1 MKRRNVLQLLPV
13 LAGSMFLPVL
23 INTTNPAKPVF
34 VLVHGAWHGGWCWK
48 KVKALL
54 NKRGY
59 DVYTPTLTGLG
70 ERSHLL
76 KADINLDTHIQDVVN
91 VIEYEDLNNV
101 VLVGHS
107 YAGMVVTGVADRIPS
122 RISHL
127 LYLDAFMPDNGKAL
141 KDYTPPPPPGLPQNT
156 SPEAWKVAPRETAKA
171 WGIREENN
179 IVWAQKRLGPQSGA
193 TFGQPLVMSAPLSEK
208 ITKGFVL
215 LTNDSPWFLEAAQRA
230 RSRSYHYFEMLK
242 GGHDAMISE
251 PEEVGNILIEFSGK

>member
-1 MKRRNVLQLLPV
+1 MKRRNVLQLLPL
-13 LAGSMFLPVL
+13 LAGSLSLPSM
-23 INTTNPAKPVF
+23 IKDKHNAKPVF

-48 KVKALL
+48 KIKNLL
-54 NKRGY
+54 NNQGY
-59 DVYTPTLTGLG
+59 EVHTPTLTGLG

-76 KADINLDTHIQDVVN
+76 SPDINLDTHIQDVVN
-91 VIEYEDLNNV
+91 MLEYEDLQNV

-107 YAGMVVTGVADRIPS
+107 YAGMVVTGVADRLPS

-156 SPEAWKVAPRETAKA
+156 GPDAWKVAPRENAKA
-171 WGIREENN
+171 WGVREESD
-179 IVWAQKRLGPQSGA
+179 IAWAQKRLGPQSGA
-193 TFGQPLVMSAPLSEK
+193 TFGQTLILTKTLSEK
-208 ITKGFVL
+208 ITKGFAL

-251 PEEVGNILIEFSGK
+251 PEEVAKILVEFAYK

>member
-107 YAGMVVTGVADRIPS
+107 YAGMVVTEWQTV
-122 RISHL
+122 
-127 LYLDAFMPDNGKAL
+127 F
-141 KDYTPPPPPGLPQNT
+141 LP
-156 SPEAWKVAPRETAKA
+156 
-171 WGIREENN
+171 
-179 IVWAQKRLGPQSGA
+179 
-193 TFGQPLVMSAPLSEK
+193 
-208 ITKGFVL
+208 
-215 LTNDSPWFLEAAQRA
+215 
-230 RSRSYHYFEMLK
+230 H
-242 GGHDAMISE
+242 
-251 PEEVGNILIEFSGK
+251 

>member
-1 MKRRNVLQLLPV
+1 MQLLPL
-13 LAGSMFLPVL
+13 LAGSLSLPAL

-48 KVKALL
+48 KIKTLL
-54 NKRGY
+54 NKQGY
-59 DVYTPTLTGLG
+59 EVFTPTLTGLG

-76 KADINLDTHIQDVVN
+76 SPDINLDTHIQDIVN
-91 VIEYEDLNNV
+91 MLEYEDLNQV

-107 YAGMVVTGVADRIPS
+107 YAGMVITGVADRLPS

-141 KDYTPPPPPGLPQNT
+141 KDYTPPPPSGAPQNAG
-156 SPEAWKVAPRETAKA
+156 PDAWKVAPRENAKA
-171 WGIREENN
+171 WGVREEND
-179 IVWAQKRLGPQSGA
+179 ITWVQKRLGPQSGA
-193 TFGQPLVMSAPLSEK
+193 TFGQPLLMAGPLSDK
-208 ITKGFVL
+208 IAKGFVL

-251 PEEVGNILIEFSGK
+251 PEEVAKILIEFAEK